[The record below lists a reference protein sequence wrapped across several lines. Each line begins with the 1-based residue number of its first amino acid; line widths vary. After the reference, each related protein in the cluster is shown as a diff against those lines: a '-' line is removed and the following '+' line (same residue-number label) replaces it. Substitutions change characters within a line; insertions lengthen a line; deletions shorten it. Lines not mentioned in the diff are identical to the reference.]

1 MPGLIAAA
9 VLASTPPTFIERPC
23 TTARLAARAKCG
35 SVTVPEDRSRP
46 SGRKI
51 ELNVIVIP
59 AEKPGRD
66 RRALFDLDGGPGLA
80 DTKNADF
87 YLTDGAAYS
96 ATRDVVSFDQRGTG
110 GSNPLDCPEFD
121 AVDRALQPMFP
132 VAAVRP
138 CRKRLEQ
145 SADLTHY
152 ATEDAVADID
162 AVRTALGYRKID
174 IFALSYGTT
183 LALRYIDEHGA
194 SVRSAV
200 LLSAVPPSAMPP
212 RHHATAAQAALEEI
226 LLDCGDDAACRARF
240 PRLRSDLTNAL
251 RVLRTNGKV
260 DPGVA
265 MEKLRSKLYGPAAA
279 RALPSIIHRLATGD
293 LSGLA
298 SGDERSGLNYYD
310 GVYLTITCSESLP
323 WFDQNRAMSAA
334 RRTAF
339 GDYRLARQRQACAS
353 WPRAKVK
360 PAFFTPVRS
369 PVPVLFLSGG
379 RDPVTPARWATGVS
393 RGFTHGRQIIIP
405 WAGHIVDGLSGL
417 DTCFDPQIL
426 RFFEAADPGAVDAK
440 CFANMMPPAF
450 ADQGWPEQQP

>member
-240 PRLRSDLTNAL
+240 PRLR
-251 RVLRTNGKV
+251 
-260 DPGVA
+260 
-265 MEKLRSKLYGPAAA
+265 
-279 RALPSIIHRLATGD
+279 
-293 LSGLA
+293 
-298 SGDERSGLNYYD
+298 
-310 GVYLTITCSESLP
+310 
-323 WFDQNRAMSAA
+323 
-334 RRTAF
+334 
-339 GDYRLARQRQACAS
+339 
-353 WPRAKVK
+353 
-360 PAFFTPVRS
+360 
-369 PVPVLFLSGG
+369 
-379 RDPVTPARWATGVS
+379 
-393 RGFTHGRQIIIP
+393 
-405 WAGHIVDGLSGL
+405 
-417 DTCFDPQIL
+417 
-426 RFFEAADPGAVDAK
+426 
-440 CFANMMPPAF
+440 
-450 ADQGWPEQQP
+450 